1 MTGTD
6 ITDYAIT
13 YLVEQGFT
21 RETDTHLYG
30 YARYVHP
37 SGRAR
42 VEIVDALAAS
52 FAIQALSAGPAK
64 LPLWNV
70 QTYYAPHA
78 VFTATVETAITE
90 HVRD

>member
-6 ITDYAIT
+6 ITNYAIT

-30 YARYVHP
+30 YARYEHP
-37 SGRAR
+37 SGRVR
-42 VEIVDALAAS
+42 VEIVDPEAAS
-52 FAIQALSAGPAK
+52 FTIHALSAGRAK
-64 LPLWNV
+64 VPLWNV

-78 VFTATVETAITE
+78 VFTASVDAAIGA
-90 HVRD
+90 HRD